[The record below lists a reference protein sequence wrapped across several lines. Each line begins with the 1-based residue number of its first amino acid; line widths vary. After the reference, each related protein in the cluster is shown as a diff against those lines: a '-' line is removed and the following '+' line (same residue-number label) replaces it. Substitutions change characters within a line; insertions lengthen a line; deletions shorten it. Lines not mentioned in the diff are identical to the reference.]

1 MTDPLTQPC
10 PQCSAPLTAEQ
21 RFCVQCGTPRVDAD
35 ASYAAVWDRLPDS
48 LVPGLA
54 PDAAAAAATAGAT
67 PVAAAAAAAPGPGG
81 PGGAPNPKRRRR
93 PSRSLSGIAVG
104 ATLLLG
110 VVVGAVLS
118 PGPSSSSAASGTPV
132 LVMGSAPTATT
143 PAVTADP
150 VVDEPADDVVDDVV
164 EDPIT
169 PDAGTT
175 DDTTVTP
182 SDTAT
187 DDTATDDDTASD
199 DEDTGDAGDG
209 GTDLGDVGDAGTDG
223 FTPPKASHV
232 WVITLSGQ
240 SYAGLFGPTSAMPYL
255 RTELTPKGA
264 LLKGYTPS
272 ATTSLST
279 GIALLSGQA
288 PNDAT
293 ANNCPTYVDVAPAT
307 VDAKTGLA
315 AGAGCVYPKEARTLA
330 DQLTDNA
337 RTWKS
342 YAQSQGTACRH
353 PEVGQADPWPAVT
366 PLSAFLTQRSPFV
379 FFRSLLDGGACAER
393 VVDLDALAGDL
404 KDTTKT
410 PTLSWIVPDGLHDGH
425 DVPVSDG
432 GPGGPAAAD
441 GFLKSI
447 VPQITATKA
456 YRDGGL
462 ILVVPDRPAPP
473 GPEATT
479 VAPTG
484 ALVLS
489 PKVKAGA
496 VVKTPFTPYAL
507 LRSLEDA
514 FDVSHLGHAAD
525 EGTPTLD
532 EDVYTAAST
541 SNTL

>member
-21 RFCVQCGTPRVDAD
+21 RFCVQCGTPRVDAA
-35 ASYAAVWDRLPDS
+35 ASYAAVWDRLPDT
-48 LVPGLA
+48 LVPALA
-54 PDAAAAAATAGAT
+54 ADAAAAAGAT
-67 PVAAAAAAAPGPGG
+67 PEAVAAAAGPGG
-81 PGGAPNPKRRRR
+81 PPTPKRRRR
-93 PSRSLSGIAVG
+93 PSRSLSGIAIG
-104 ATLLLG
+104 ATLIAG

-118 PGPSSSSAASGTPV
+118 PGPSSSRAASSAPV

-150 VVDEPADDVVDDVV
+150 VVDDTTDDVVDDVV

-175 DDTTVTP
+175 DDTAVTP
-182 SDTAT
+182 TDTTT
-187 DDTATDDDTASD
+187 DDTATDDDTTTD
-199 DEDTGDAGDG
+199 DDAGDVG
-209 GTDLGDVGDAGTDG
+209 DGDTDLGDAGGDGKDG

-232 WVITLSGQ
+232 WVVTLSGQ
-240 SYAGLFGPTSAMPYL
+240 DYAGLFGPTSAMPYL

-264 LLKGYTPS
+264 LLKAYTPS

-293 ANNCPTYVDVAPAT
+293 ANNCPTYVDVAPPT
-307 VDAKTGLA
+307 VNAKTGLA
-315 AGAGCVYPKEARTLA
+315 AGNGCVYPKEARTLA
-330 DQLTDNA
+330 DQLADNA

-342 YAQSQGTACRH
+342 YAQGQGAACRH
-353 PEVGQADPWPAVT
+353 PELGQADPWPAVT
-366 PLSAFLTQRSPFV
+366 PLNAFLTQRSPFV
-379 FFRSLLDGGACAER
+379 FFRSLLDGGACADR

-404 KDTTKT
+404 KDATKT

-441 GFLKSI
+441 GFLKSVI
-447 VPQITATKA
+447 PQITATKA

-473 GPEATT
+473 AADATT

-489 PKVKAGA
+489 PNVKAGA
-496 VVKTPFTPYAL
+496 VVKTPFTPYSL
-507 LRSLEDA
+507 LRSLEDT
-514 FDVSHLGHAAD
+514 FGLGYLGHAAD
-525 EGTPTLD
+525 EGTEALGA
-532 EDVYTAAST
+532 DVYTTAST